1 MKTISKILEP
11 TGDVYIKFTDEELEQ
26 FNIKSGDKFSIIE
39 QDDGILLKKYET
51 IEIDISEFSREVLE
65 MLIKESIEK
74 SLPVEDILEDI
85 ISQYIKTIDE
95 N

>member
-1 MKTISKILEP
+1 
-11 TGDVYIKFTDEELEQ
+11 
-26 FNIKSGDKFSIIE
+26 
-39 QDDGILLKKYET
+39 
-51 IEIDISEFSREVLE
+51 

-74 SLPVEDILEDI
+74 CLPVENVLEDI